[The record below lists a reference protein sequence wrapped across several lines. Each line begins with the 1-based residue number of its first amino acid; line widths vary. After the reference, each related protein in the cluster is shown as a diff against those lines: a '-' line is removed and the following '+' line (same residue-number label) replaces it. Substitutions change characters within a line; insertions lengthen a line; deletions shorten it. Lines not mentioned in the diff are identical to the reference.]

1 MKTNKLKKALIFG
14 AIALCLVVGLSCFLV
29 FGLKD
34 DPTFTVKMDD
44 LTTSATTDASIDNKS
59 KTLTINDMEKGDTL
73 SFKLKMSNTTKFSYD
88 YRLSIKTT
96 ENTQLASALEFEIHD
111 NGEKEA
117 IFGNSEMVL
126 MKKSISNKVRS
137 NIIEVKIKLPANAA
151 EDFDGDSCKFKFQL
165 ASIVEGG
172 EGDLDAEYTDA
183 VDDTTLAS
191 ALTKQDTTILLASK
205 TDGYDIEN
213 DITVNKSV
221 KILGQVGDNNTQ
233 TAINVAEG
241 KALSVANGGSL
252 EISNAVIN
260 GTIASAQTEQGG
272 SSQLKAIARED
283 SDFTQN
289 KIILNNVTIYGTEE
303 TITDGTYTDTK
314 PAIVINE
321 DTLLQIEGD
330 VKVYGAVNGTAI
342 GVAPDAALTI
352 TGDKLFAQG
361 NGGYEYIANGTN
373 DWKEACWYWNYDASL
388 DDAAT
393 EDVDEAL
400 EKAKTDL
407 AALSNDPDF
416 INHVTNA
423 LSDNNPIKAKYLE
436 ATSGDGIGAIYTSS
450 ALGKLSIYDLKSL
463 TAEGYGNRAFGIG
476 GKTTKSID
484 IANTTI
490 EKARGGV
497 AITQVAGNDTWAK
510 GSSIGGAAIGLG
522 NERDW
527 SNTDSDATVALNLN
541 NVIIKAAY
549 GGAKSAAIGGGIYS
563 PVEVNITDSTI
574 SNVHG
579 GHSGAGIGGGR
590 YSENGNQPVEVNI
603 NNSRV
608 TQVYGGGF
616 AAGIGSGYSTDARRP
631 DRDENATKT
640 MASMT
645 TININGISRIEAF
658 GGVGAAGIGSGLNSS
673 RVQGKIESSVNT
685 YGTKSGGYG
694 DLVLIRITSSSSKY
708 DNQMG
713 FEDGKYIWSYQI
725 GELCGRYVYSYYIM
739 NDGETPDPA
748 KAVGSFHG
756 VVSSPEDIGLGSIGG
771 NWAANTGA
779 LYYDGTAKIVYDE
792 TTDTDKLANKE
803 DNLTAEQVQ
812 AIVAAYN
819 LANGTEIEYTEGMS
833 LEENGIR
840 LYIISGIADNSVK
853 TNPEA

>member
-34 DPTFTVKMDD
+34 DPAFTVKMDD

-191 ALTKQDTTILLASK
+191 ALTKQDTTILLVSK

-221 KILGQVGDNNTQ
+221 KILGQVGDNNAQ

-241 KALSVANGGSL
+241 KTLSVANGGSL

-330 VKVYGAVNGTAI
+330 VKVYGAVDGTAI

-361 NGGYEYIANGTN
+361 NGGYEAIPTYK
-373 DWKEACWYWNYDASL
+373 DYYKASL

-393 EDVDEAL
+393 EDVNEAREDAASRSADPEFL
-400 EKAKTDL
+400 NQLANGHADDDL
-407 AALSNDPDF
+407 R
-416 INHVTNA
+416 
-423 LSDNNPIKAKYLE
+423 AKY
-436 ATSGDGIGAIYTSS
+436 AADSVYKDIIIGGSGIGAIY
-450 ALGKLSIYDLKSL
+450 AGKQENNKCGEIIIDNMKSL
-463 TAEGYGNRAFGIG
+463 TALGFGGYGFGIG
-476 GKTTKSID
+476 GELTEGKAITIKNS
-484 IANTTI
+484 TI
-490 EKARGGV
+490 EKARGGICLNKISNV
-497 AITQVAGNDTWAK
+497 DNWAK
-510 GSSIGGAAIGLG
+510 SGDIGGSAIG
-522 NERDW
+522 
-527 SNTDSDATVALNLN
+527 SVNTTAKIVIEDSTINS
-541 NVIIKAAY
+541 AY
-549 GGAKSAAIGGGIYS
+549 GGSKSAAIGSGCYAGADVTIKNSTLKNIYGGFAAS
-563 PVEVNITDSTI
+563 
-574 SNVHG
+574 
-579 GHSGAGIGGGR
+579 AIGGGR
-590 YSENGNQPVEVNI
+590 IENFLEQPVTINI
-603 NNSRV
+603 KDSSI
-608 TQVYGGGF
+608 TKTFGGDYGS
-616 AAGIGSGYSTDARRP
+616 GIGSGYSTDCRRA
-631 DRDENATKT
+631 DRDDKNSA
-640 MASMT
+640 MASENI
-645 TININGISRIEAF
+645 INISGNSRIEAV
-658 GGVGAAGIGSGLNSS
+658 GGAGGAGIGTGLNST
-673 RVQGKIESSVNT
+673 RITGLIAATVDT
-685 YGTKSGGYG
+685 TGTKHGGTER
-694 DLVLIRITSSSSKY
+694 VIAESI
-708 DNQMG
+708 
-713 FEDGKYIWSYQI
+713 
-725 GELCGRYVYSYYIM
+725 
-739 NDGETPDPA
+739 
-748 KAVGSFHG
+748 
-756 VVSSPEDIGLGSIGG
+756 VSNGEDIGLGSLGG
-771 NWAANTGA
+771 QDHANSASLVLTGLCDVNADGELVNVTSAEKA
-779 LYYDGTAKIVYDE
+779 LSIYNGLYGTSY
-792 TTDTDKLANKE
+792 
-803 DNLTAEQVQ
+803 
-812 AIVAAYN
+812 
-819 LANGTEIEYTEGMS
+819 EYTEGMTMQDFIDIVYNTPNS
-833 LEENGIR
+833 LTSGDDG
-840 LYIISGIADNSVK
+840 YITYDAQATYYTTSGLVDNSYK
-853 TNPEA
+853 TPAAE